1 MDSCSPS
8 SSCAEGIEPV
18 LCCRVSSSVTST
30 YFDYWLYVDTLG
42 CYGCHRILSACLL
55 QMLSKGSD
63 GDRRN
68 ANSNFFFEHHE
79 GTATLISENVALSEV
94 IIMKDRTKRLFFVE
108 K

>member
-1 MDSCSPS
+1 
-8 SSCAEGIEPV
+8 
-18 LCCRVSSSVTST
+18 
-30 YFDYWLYVDTLG
+30 
-42 CYGCHRILSACLL
+42 
-55 QMLSKGSD
+55 MLSKGSD